1 MGLAGDMALRRQDH
15 RDLSFRRRTCPRGS
29 SAVGRKIELSR
40 CVGRVRSGLAPS
52 RSNRIGCRTY
62 SSAPVVLVKDGR
74 LVHDNMRKARVSE
87 SDLLEG
93 LRQEGGVDSVEKV
106 KCAYLELNGEI
117 KVVAREP

>member
-1 MGLAGDMALRRQDH
+1 
-15 RDLSFRRRTCPRGS
+15 
-29 SAVGRKIELSR
+29 
-40 CVGRVRSGLAPS
+40 
-52 RSNRIGCRTY
+52 
-62 SSAPVVLVKDGR
+62 LVKDGR